1 MPKSDD
7 DDEFIGGDDVED
19 EEDFKEDPEDKK
31 DDDFEE
37 EPPKKKQKNTTKK
50 TTKKKA
56 EKDDSEEEEEKP
68 KKKTTKKTT
77 KKDDTKEKKT
87 TTKKTATKEKST
99 GKGEKKATTKDI
111 GKIEDMLLEYISKHN
126 RPHAVA
132 SLITAFKNSFT
143 KTSADK
149 ALASLCKKGEVTL
162 KQSGKAKV
170 YYVAQKDLESVSKDE
185 LSSMDE
191 EIKEKTKELR
201 EKNDELK
208 DIQKQRDEIVNALT
222 NEQLIKKISSLKE
235 DLQKK
240 KDKLA
245 LLQTTVLISDEEM
258 KKIDENLEKYLKE
271 WRKRKSMA
279 KDMLANI
286 AEMKDKRVSE
296 VMEEMGLEDDQTDIN
311 KIGIL

>member
-1 MPKSDD
+1 MPKSED
-7 DDEFIGGDDVED
+7 DDEFIAND
-19 EEDFKEDPEDKK
+19 EEDQDEFQEEEVEEKKEK
-31 DDDFEE
+31 DEDFEE

-56 EKDDSEEEEEKP
+56 EKEKDDDEEEKP
-68 KKKTTKKTT
+68 KKKTTKKT
-77 KKDDTKEKKT
+77 KKGEEKETKEKKT
-87 TTKKTATKEKST
+87 TKKAT
-99 GKGEKKATTKDI
+99 GKEKKATTKDL
-111 GKIEDMLLEYISKHN
+111 GKIEDMLLEYIQKHN
-126 RPHAVA
+126 RPHAVQ
-132 SLITAFKNSFT
+132 SLITAFQGSFT

-170 YYVAQKDLESVSKDE
+170 YYVAQKDLESVSKEE
-185 LSSMDE
+185 LATMDE

-208 DIQKQRDEIVNALT
+208 EIQKHRDEIVNALT
-222 NEQLIKKISSLKE
+222 NEQLVKKISTLKE
-235 DLQKK
+235 DIQKK

-245 LLQTTVLISDEEM
+245 LLQNTVLISDEEM

-271 WRKRKSMA
+271 WKKRKSMA
-279 KDMLANI
+279 KEMLGNI
-286 AEMKDKRVSE
+286 SEMKDKRISE

-311 KIGIL
+311 KIGVL